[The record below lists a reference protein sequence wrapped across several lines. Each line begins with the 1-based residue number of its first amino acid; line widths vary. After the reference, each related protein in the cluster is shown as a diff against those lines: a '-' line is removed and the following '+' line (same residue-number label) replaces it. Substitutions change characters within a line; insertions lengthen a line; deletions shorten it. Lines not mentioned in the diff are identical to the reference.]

1 MFYYI
6 QVIKVLILLFS
17 PQMKGS
23 VRETNADLP
32 EKQKTDATL
41 AADSEGTERPV
52 PENRFSSEFEAC
64 SRSPARRGALGG
76 LENQQEE
83 SVPVAGCEGKPS
95 PLEENNPVSG
105 PEPEACTGES
115 SATSLGKQMDGYLS
129 DAQKEGPV
137 LLSAAATS
145 ELHSCSKDS
154 SIKGSAHPENPS
166 LVAAESKASLPV
178 PEGACA
184 SELIGSPSR
193 VGLAEDCCPPSQ
205 NDLGPLAAEQDGST
219 TATENS
225 SGLELPAGSSDST
238 VPEAARDADA
248 MRNNCDV
255 GLLVCKCERIEDAF
269 ALGESAH
276 SDGFEDLAG
285 EGGDRIEEGDKAMSV
300 TVQCGGS
307 TSELV
312 GDESPIAELCTF
324 SKNSP
329 TGMVRDPL
337 GNPAGDEHEGSP
349 SLSAVKNGTIPE
361 LQENLLESSCEK
373 AVFDKQG
380 EAEPTDLGSNKSS
393 TCSEWTGSDVQ
404 TKVASLEEAQ
414 LADVNMDSTPLVSNE
429 EEVSFEQFLRRRGEP
444 DSAHSDASEQG
455 SIHLEPLTPS
465 EVLEHEATE
474 ILQQK
479 GGVPASAKK
488 TGLGSEPADLSSG
501 GGSPNQEDLTSNQ
514 EEVNDETS

>member
-1 MFYYI
+1 MIYYS

-17 PQMKGS
+17 PQ
-23 VRETNADLP
+23 RETNADLP
-32 EKQKTDATL
+32 GKQNID
-41 AADSEGTERPV
+41 AADSEGTKRPV

-64 SRSPARRGALGG
+64 SRSPVRRGALGG
-76 LENQQEE
+76 PGNQQEE

-95 PLEENNPVSG
+95 LEEGDPVSG

-115 SATSLGKQMDGYLS
+115 SATSLGKQMDECLS

-145 ELHSCSKDS
+145 ELQSCSKDS
-154 SIKGSAHPENPS
+154 SIKGSAHPENPG
-166 LVAAESKASLPV
+166 LAAAESKANLPV
-178 PEGACA
+178 PEGVCA

-193 VGLAEDCCPPSQ
+193 VGLAEDCGPPSQ
-205 NDLGPLAAEQDGST
+205 NDLGPLAVEQDGST
-219 TATENS
+219 AATESS
-225 SGLELPAGSSDST
+225 SGSELPAGSSDST

-248 MRNNCDV
+248 LRNKSDV
-255 GLLVCKCERIEDAF
+255 GLLVCRRERTEDAF

-276 SDGFEDLAG
+276 SDGSADLAG
-285 EGGDRIEEGDKAMSV
+285 EGGEDRIEDADKAMAL
-300 TVQCGGS
+300 TAQCGGS
-307 TSELV
+307 ISELV
-312 GDESPIAELCTF
+312 GDESSIAELCTF

-337 GNPAGDEHEGSP
+337 GNPAAEEYEGSP
-349 SLSAVKNGTIPE
+349 SSSAVKNGTTPG
-361 LQENLLESSCEK
+361 LQENVLESSCEK

-380 EAEPTDLGSNKSS
+380 EAEPTELGSNKSS
-393 TCSEWTGSDVQ
+393 ACSEWTGSDVQ

-414 LADVNMDSTPLVSNE
+414 LADVNMDSTPLASNE

-444 DSAHSDASEQG
+444 DSTHSDASEQG

-488 TGLGSEPADLSSG
+488 TGLGSDPADLSSG
-501 GGSPNQEDLTSNQ
+501 GSSPNQEDLSSKL
-514 EEVNDETS
+514 EEANETS